1 MQIQVSEATAAL
13 RRIPVYMVDVTDGFT
28 PETGLS
34 GTAVVTVDKNGA
46 GFGASGG
53 TLTEIANGFYYYEA
67 TAGELDTLGALHIRV
82 THANIRDFPGL
93 VQVVAYD
100 PYTAASSGYDD
111 GAVWLSAGS
120 GTAGTIVGVN
130 GVKDLPSN
138 TIADTLTIAV
148 ALGLRR
154 IRLATN
160 TDFVMPSPLTGYSF
174 VSDDCEID
182 LNGQAVA
189 ACHFEGCFV
198 YGICTGAFPRFVR
211 CEIGDVTLPR
221 CDVEDCR
228 IYATTITLGEA
239 SLYSFYRC
247 TRTATAVGDTGFTL
261 EFGAGIGSTRVNM
274 LDLHSDMIVANLGTS
289 GTDVLNL
296 SGSGALTLAASC
308 AGGTVNVFG
317 NWTITDLSGGAVV
330 VNDGARFAVSNL
342 PTGVSATGAVN
353 TTANSDSTITTGSA
367 VAGTYASTVQLDGTP
382 WQIDDAAGT
391 LDMYCE
397 FQVGGNGSPIS
408 VTMTGRVNSAN
419 DSLNVY
425 ARNFSGGGSW
435 EQIGTLNG
443 QGGSVDK
450 PHTYSLFATHV
461 GTGADLGKVRIRF
474 QAAGLTAA
482 DLYIDQIF
490 CSYATVGAT
499 VGYANGAIWI
509 DTLNGTAGTE
519 VNVNGTADNPS
530 LTLADAITLNTSMK
544 LNQYHIAPGSSITL
558 TQAFDNFVFT
568 GDHWT
573 LALGGQSIASA
584 VICGANVTGVC
595 TAATSPHFDSCDF
608 GAATLPAS
616 HLHLCGLEGRITA
629 SAAGDYHLNECYDEG
644 GAEFDFG
651 GAVGATALQLAHYSG
666 DIEIFNMGQAGA
678 DTMRLEGHGELVC
691 AASCI
696 GGTVS
701 IRGHFPVTDNST
713 GAGVTFSEDARFSLD
728 ALASA
733 HGAGSWTAASG
744 FATPTNVTDAR
755 DAILAVG
762 STGPWTIGGMSASQS
777 TWLQEMWRAMSL
789 DSDNPRVDNTS
800 SVTIGG
806 ITITVATAGTQVTTT
821 RTP

>member
-1 MQIQVSEATAAL
+1 
-13 RRIPVYMVDVTDGFT
+13 
-28 PETGLS
+28 
-34 GTAVVTVDKNGA
+34 
-46 GFGASGG
+46 
-53 TLTEIANGFYYYEA
+53 
-67 TAGELDTLGALHIRV
+67 
-82 THANIRDFPGL
+82 
-93 VQVVAYD
+93 
-100 PYTAASSGYDD
+100 
-111 GAVWLSAGS
+111 
-120 GTAGTIVGVN
+120 
-130 GVKDLPSN
+130 
-138 TIADTLTIAV
+138 
-148 ALGLRR
+148 
-154 IRLATN
+154 
-160 TDFVMPSPLTGYSF
+160 
-174 VSDDCEID
+174 
-182 LNGQAVA
+182 
-189 ACHFEGCFV
+189 
-198 YGICTGAFPRFVR
+198 
-211 CEIGDVTLPR
+211 
-221 CDVEDCR
+221 
-228 IYATTITLGEA
+228 
-239 SLYSFYRC
+239 
-247 TRTATAVGDTGFTL
+247 
-261 EFGAGIGSTRVNM
+261 
-274 LDLHSDMIVANLGTS
+274 
-289 GTDVLNL
+289 
-296 SGSGALTLAASC
+296 
-308 AGGTVNVFG
+308 
-317 NWTITDLSGGAVV
+317 
-330 VNDGARFAVSNL
+330 
-342 PTGVSATGAVN
+342 
-353 TTANSDSTITTGSA
+353 
-367 VAGTYASTVQLDGTP
+367 
-382 WQIDDAAGT
+382 
-391 LDMYCE
+391 
-397 FQVGGNGSPIS
+397 
-408 VTMTGRVNSAN
+408 
-419 DSLNVY
+419 
-425 ARNFSGGGSW
+425 
-435 EQIGTLNG
+435 
-443 QGGSVDK
+443 
-450 PHTYSLFATHV
+450 
-461 GTGADLGKVRIRF
+461 VRIRF

-544 LNQYHIAPGSSITL
+544 LNRYNIAPGSSITL
-558 TQAFDNFVFT
+558 TQAFDSFVFT

-762 STGPWTIGGMSASQS
+762 STGPWTAASGFATPTNVTDARDAILAVGSTGPWTIGGMSASQS